1 LHASLRMLA
10 ERRARCAVR
19 GRVLPVHRE
28 ALEERIYE
36 DGFMHLRELLCTDL
50 ARACSGHG
58 HELFDSGEL

>member
-1 LHASLRMLA
+1 
-10 ERRARCAVR
+10 
-19 GRVLPVHRE
+19 VHRE